1 VEKGYW
7 RDSFEEGS
15 KDGFT
20 LAIINAKTSQK
31 LFLNFQADFSVKL
44 LFLKE
49 KWKID
54 SIGENYAFTGATFA

>member
-1 VEKGYW
+1 MV
-7 RDSFEEGS
+7 S
-15 KDGFT
+15 T
-20 LAIINAKTSQK
+20 LAVINGKTSQK